1 MSSLPGT
8 AWHVSFVASCCL
20 HRSFA
25 RIILYYFLKKERII
39 LYYPSAPARDLDRRQ
54 RSDVKSGSFE
64 SWWVPQW
71 PRRQVGQAPWFLSTC
86 SALLFTVRRPHQRN
100 AKMLSKILSS
110 IYSSVRSKMP
120 LPLQL
125 CRVNPDG
132 PGGISI
138 FTLQRRENI
147 FFLNYADFFFLN
159 DSFEHRIES
168 HQIIWNPYG
177 THVSIVVSE
186 ENSKMFKILKASLW
200 VTLFK
205 FSFIFYV
212 ASKHSAWKIKF

>member
-1 MSSLPGT
+1 MLGRTRTTTDPVMLLTHKKTRLRRTWLMSSLPGT

-100 AKMLSKILSS
+100 AKMLLPSAKSFRLSIRQCEARCPCLCNFAVS
-110 IYSSVRSKMP
+110 IQTGQAVSLYLLCNGGKTYFFLITQIFFPKRLFRTQNWIPSNYLKSLWDACLYSS
-120 LPLQL
+120 L
-125 CRVNPDG
+125 
-132 PGGISI
+132 GG
-138 FTLQRRENI
+138 
-147 FFLNYADFFFLN
+147 
-159 DSFEHRIES
+159 
-168 HQIIWNPYG
+168 
-177 THVSIVVSE
+177 
-186 ENSKMFKILKASLW
+186 K
-200 VTLFK
+200 
-205 FSFIFYV
+205 
-212 ASKHSAWKIKF
+212 